1 MSPKQRVWICNKV
14 LTDLFNLSLKSREFP
29 DNGVLSEKSTL
40 KCGVPQGSILGPLL
54 FLVYINDLSAIMDN
68 VSTRM
73 YAHDTNVT
81 FTACSIPKP
90 QQDIVDLR
98 YLQTCLIANRLTLNV
113 LKRNISWSVRG
124 KDSYC
129 HTKTRVYI
137 KCIWLYITC
146 IIMGGYKVNMG
157 VY

>member
-1 MSPKQRVWICNKV
+1 MSPKQRVWICSKV

-54 FLVYINDLSAIMDN
+54 FLVYINDLCAIMDY

-73 YAHDTNVT
+73 YADDTNST
-81 FTACSIPKP
+81 FTAGSIPKP
-90 QQDIVDLR
+90 QQDIIVDLR

-113 LKRNISWSVRG
+113 LK
-124 KDSYC
+124 
-129 HTKTRVYI
+129 TEYI
-137 KCIWLYITC
+137 LI
-146 IIMGGYKVNMG
+146 GSRQR
-157 VY
+157 